1 MSFSSD
7 LKNELLELKM
17 WDSNSSLKQDEQLA
31 RLCIREDF
39 IKSGFINS
47 PDKEYHLEI
56 LYKTKKKA
64 EEMKNLLEKCGIE
77 NVGITKKGRGTIV
90 YIKDGENI
98 SQFLALIGANN
109 AMLRFEETRVI
120 KETRNNI
127 NRIVNCETAN
137 LNKTIDASVEQ
148 IKNIKLLKQK
158 HKFHTLPE
166 NIQEI
171 ANLRIKNPD
180 ASYEELGKM
189 LTKPI
194 GKSGVSHRLNRIN
207 QIASES

>member
-7 LKNELLELKM
+7 LKEELLELKM
-17 WDSNSSLKQDEQLA
+17 WDNNSSLKQDEQLA
-31 RLCIREDF
+31 RLYIREDF
-39 IKSGFINS
+39 IRSGFVNS

-56 LYKTKKKA
+56 LYKAKKKA
-64 EEMKNLLEKCGIE
+64 EEMKRLLEKCGIQ
-77 NVGITKKGRGTIV
+77 NIGITKKGNGIII

-98 SQFLALIGANN
+98 SAFLALIGANN
-109 AMLRFEETRVI
+109 SMLRFEETRVI

-158 HKFHTLPE
+158 HKFHNLPE
-166 NIQEI
+166 NLQEI
-171 ANLRIKNPD
+171 AELRIKNPD

-189 LTKPI
+189 LTEPI
-194 GKSGVSHRLNRIN
+194 GKSGVSHRLNKIN
-207 QIASES
+207 QIAKEI